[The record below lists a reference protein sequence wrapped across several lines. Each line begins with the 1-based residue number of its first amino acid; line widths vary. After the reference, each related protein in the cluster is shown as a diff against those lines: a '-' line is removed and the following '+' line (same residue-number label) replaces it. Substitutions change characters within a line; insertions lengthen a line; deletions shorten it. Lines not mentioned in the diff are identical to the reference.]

1 MSNEK
6 ESEKVLS
13 ILKEYKLSSNKDLEF
28 VMEFIHNDFEKTKNQ
43 LILLTHHLDKLE
55 NNYNTILKEYQSRSR
70 KK

>member
-6 ESEKVLS
+6 EAEKVLS

-43 LILLTHHLDKLE
+43 LVLLTHHLDKLE

>member
-43 LILLTHHLDKLE
+43 LVLLTHHLDKLE